1 MNPKIENNI
10 DWKRVHE
17 ICGGNKDEV
26 LGMDYDMF
34 IEEMRKSFDMEDDD
48 SMMNYLEE
56 SGMWE

>member
-1 MNPKIENNI
+1 MNPKIENSI
-10 DWKRVHE
+10 DWRYVHE
-17 ICGGNKDEV
+17 ICGGDKEEV
-26 LGMDYDMF
+26 GLDYDMF

>member
-10 DWKRVHE
+10 DWKRVNE
-17 ICGGNKDEV
+17 ICGGDKEV

-48 SMMNYLEE
+48 SMFNYLEE
-56 SGMWE
+56 SGIWE

>member
-10 DWKRVHE
+10 DWKRVNE
-17 ICGGNKDEV
+17 ICGGDKEI

-48 SMMNYLEE
+48 SMFNYLEE
-56 SGMWE
+56 SGIWE

>member
-1 MNPKIENNI
+1 MNNKIENNI
-10 DWKRVHE
+10 DWKRVNE
-17 ICGGNKDEV
+17 ICGGDKEV